1 MPVRLVDHPLAHDAL
16 MTLRDQRTV
25 AADFRSTA
33 RRISVLI
40 AAEALRDVPTAQTS
54 VQTVLAPATGRR
66 VASDIVIV
74 PVLRA
79 GLGMLEAALEIAP
92 SARVGYIG
100 LTRDENTAVASRYY
114 MNLPAKLHDSFV
126 LLVDPML
133 ATGGSAADAIDA
145 IKAAGAT
152 HIRMACIVAAAEGV
166 ATLEARHPDVTVV
179 TPVVDPHLNDRK
191 YIVPGLGDFGDRLYG
206 TL

>member
-16 MTLRDQRTV
+16 LTLRDQRTA

-33 RRISVLI
+33 RRISLLI
-40 AAEALRDVPTAQTS
+40 VAEALRELSTAQAT
-54 VQTVLAPATGRR
+54 VQTVLAPATGQR
-66 VASDIVIV
+66 VDSDIVIV

-92 SARVGYIG
+92 TARVGYIG
-100 LTRDENTAVASRYY
+100 LRRDETTAVASRYY
-114 MNLPAKLHDSFV
+114 MNLPSRLRDSFV

-145 IKAAGAT
+145 IKGAGAR
-152 HIRMACIVAAAEGV
+152 HVRMARIGAAAEGV
-166 ATLEARHPDVTVV
+166 ATIEARHPDVLVV
-179 TPVVDPHLNDRK
+179 TPVIDPHLNDRK

>member
-1 MPVRLVDHPLAHDAL
+1 MPVRIVDHPLAHDAL

-25 AADFRSTA
+25 ASDFRSTA

-40 AAEALRDVPTAQTS
+40 AAEALRDVPTAPAT

-92 SARVGYIG
+92 TARVGYIG
-100 LTRDENTAVASRYY
+100 LRRDENTAVPSRYY

-152 HIRMACIVAAAEGV
+152 HIRLACIVASADGV
-166 ATLEARHPDVTVV
+166 AAMAARHPDVDVV
-179 TPVVDPHLNDRK
+179 TPVIDPHLNDRK